1 VTTRED
7 NLLSELRSIRAALAT
22 SGASR
27 TLPRFA
33 AADRALGRM
42 IQSLARPMRMA
53 VLGEENSGKSLLV
66 NYLLKHQVLPSG
78 GFAGDSTELLIRYA
92 PEPSVHSVNAE
103 GVRTRLTSKAFGRLV
118 KPETP
123 RPAAASKVIYDAASA
138 APRDTEAGASAANLI
153 IPTHSRPQAPSKLI
167 EIGLPLGFLKRIEIV
182 EVRAYP
188 GGAATSP
195 AASAFRKVDMTL
207 WCTLATQAW
216 KETEVV
222 SWRRIPAL
230 HRKSA
235 LMLVTYKDAIRR
247 GKDES
252 KILARLRHSCAGLFD
267 DVVLVSLR
275 DALQSLLSAD
285 GGVAGKLRIDSNIEA
300 TEDAINAMIH
310 RWQRRRFQKTA
321 GVLQRLANAH
331 EAFDRTRGLATG
343 REFALK
349 LERLA
354 ADFLNASP
362 SLFLA
367 DEAA

>member
-1 VTTRED
+1 MTTRED
-7 NLLSELRSIRAALAT
+7 NLLSELRSIRSALAT

-27 TLPRFA
+27 SLPRFA
-33 AADRALGRM
+33 AADRALGRV

-78 GFAGDSTELLIRYA
+78 GFAGECTELLIRYA
-92 PEPSVHSVNAE
+92 PESSVHSVNAE

-123 RPAAASKVIYDAASA
+123 RPAATSKVIYDAASA
-138 APRDTEAGASAANLI
+138 AARDTGAGASAANLI

-167 EIGLPLGFLKRIEIV
+167 EIGLPLGFLKRIEII

-188 GGAATSP
+188 GGAAASP
-195 AASAFRKVDMTL
+195 SARAFRQVDMTL

-247 GKDES
+247 GKDEA

-285 GGVAGKLRIDSNIEA
+285 GGIAGKLRIDSNIEA
-300 TEDAINAMIH
+300 TEDAITAMIH
-310 RWQRRRFQKTA
+310 RWQRRRFQKAA
-321 GVLQRLANAH
+321 GVLQRLANTH
-331 EAFDRTRGLATG
+331 EALDRTRGLATG

>member
-1 VTTRED
+1 
-7 NLLSELRSIRAALAT
+7 
-22 SGASR
+22 
-27 TLPRFA
+27 
-33 AADRALGRM
+33 M
-42 IQSLARPMRMA
+42 
-53 VLGEENSGKSLLV
+53 
-66 NYLLKHQVLPSG
+66 
-78 GFAGDSTELLIRYA
+78 
-92 PEPSVHSVNAE
+92 HSVNAE

-138 APRDTEAGASAANLI
+138 AAGDTGASASAANLI

-167 EIGLPLGFLKRIEIV
+167 EIGLPLGFLKRIEII

-195 AASAFRKVDMTL
+195 SARAFRKVDMTL

-252 KILARLRHSCAGLFD
+252 KILARLRHSCTGLFD

-310 RWQRRRFQKTA
+310 RWQRRRFQKAA
-321 GVLQRLANAH
+321 GVLQRLANRH

-343 REFALK
+343 HEFALK